1 MTVSEL
7 SVRRPVLITMVFV
20 LVCAMAVIFL
30 PQLDVALYPSVAM
43 PVLSVSV
50 SCTDAGPEE
59 VEQQV
64 AKVLEN
70 QLGSIEGLESMTTS
84 SSSGSCRITLEF
96 SYETNLDDAYSAVS
110 AKLSSITRQL
120 PSWAGTPSLMRFDMS
135 SNSSTI
141 MSLRINGPYT
151 QEELRTIAE
160 ETVANLLLRIDGVAE
175 VSVSG
180 AGSTGYYVEVDPVRI
195 SALGLTLSQVS
206 SALSS
211 KNVSGSAG
219 SMEHGDMNYTVS
231 VDHRYT
237 DISQIRDTI
246 ITNKNGV
253 DIKVGDVAEVVV
265 EQKQNTNTSYI
276 NGDPVVT
283 MSVTNTSDSN
293 SSAVAELITQSMDQI
308 NSQLPEGA
316 VVTITRDNTSMISE
330 TMNEVYKSAIIGI
343 VLAALVIFLFLRGL
357 RTTLAISISMPIS
370 ILITMMVMSIAGIT
384 VNSMS
389 MSGLILGIGMIVDAS
404 ICILENSYQ
413 YREKGYKPAVAA
425 ILGSK
430 RMFNAILASTL
441 TTICVFIPVLI
452 YRTKLG
458 MMGMMFLDL
467 IITICIS
474 LLSSLVVAVTL
485 VPALFGSI
493 LKVDSRVQKPL
504 KRRFFIVL
512 DRTCSKIEN
521 ALKAL
526 YRKVLD
532 YCLDHKLIIIA
543 LMVLLLVF
551 SLGFFSNIGMSLA
564 PSSSSD
570 DSVTMSLSMP
580 NGTVSRVA
588 REEMFRMYNLV
599 VETLPEDSYTS
610 ISSRSGS
617 TSARIEIVL
626 PSLSEQK
633 YSASEIRKMLT
644 PILGTNPSAVWTA
657 GSGRGFGGGSS
668 ISIEIKG
675 QDTTAVLEAVNSIT
689 AIISEHVPEV
699 ENISSDVANG
709 APNVK
714 IVVDQQ
720 AAADLGISN
729 QAVLSA
735 LNNAVSGI
743 TATTLNKIS
752 SGTTPKLYVEFEEGS
767 FSSIEDLGSV
777 LINTSGGAVRLDSFI
792 SFEYGT
798 SPRSIQRENKAR
810 VNHVTAS
817 SKEGV
822 SDSQIQASVNKA
834 LEDYLL
840 LPDGVT
846 ISQRGQMSQF
856 QDYTPIL
863 TAIIAMALILVY
875 AVMAAQF
882 ESLTDPFIIF
892 MTVPMLLI
900 GVVLIHLIMGQDFSL
915 FSIVGIVALIGVVV
929 NNGIVLVDSINYEVR
944 RKTPIRQACL
954 TVAEQRLRPILMT
967 TLTTVLGM
975 VPMAFFPGS
984 GAEMMQPIAL
994 TFVGGML
1001 TGAAMTLVLTPVLY
1015 SLINR
1020 KREEHYED
1028 PDSLINQLSEYDKMV
1043 REGVL

>member
-1 MTVSEL
+1 MTVSEM

-20 LVCAMAVIFL
+20 LICAMAVIFL
-30 PQLDVALYPSVAM
+30 PQLEVALYPSVAM

-50 SCTDAGPEE
+50 SCSDAGPEE

-70 QLGSIEGLESMTTS
+70 QLGSIEGLESMTTN

-96 SYETNLDDAYSAVS
+96 SYETNLDDAYSAVNS
-110 AKLSSITRQL
+110 KLSSITRQL

-141 MSLRINGPYT
+141 MNLRINGPYT

-160 ETVANLLLRIDGVAE
+160 ETVSNLLMRIDGVAE

-180 AGSTGYYVEVDPVRI
+180 AGSTGYYVEVDPVRLY
-195 SALGLTLSQVS
+195 ALGLSLSQIS
-206 SALSS
+206 SALSAR
-211 KNVSGSAG
+211 NTSGSAG
-219 SMEHGDMNYTVS
+219 SMEHGDYNYTIR

-237 DISQIRDTI
+237 DISQIRDTVI
-246 ITNKNGV
+246 ASKGGV
-253 DIKVGDVAEVVV
+253 DIRVGDVAEVVV
-265 EQKQNTNTSYI
+265 EQKSNTNTSYI

-293 SSAVAELITQSMDQI
+293 SSAVAKLITQNMDEI

-316 VVTITRDNTSMISE
+316 VVTITRNNTSMISE
-330 TMNEVYKSAIIGI
+330 TMNEVYKSAFIGI
-343 VLAALVIFLFLRGL
+343 VLAALVILLFLRGI

-441 TTICVFIPVLI
+441 TTICVFLPVLI

-474 LLSSLVVAVTL
+474 LLSSLMVAVTL

-493 LKVDSRVQKPL
+493 LRIDSRVQKPL
-504 KRRFFIVL
+504 KRSFFKAL
-512 DRTCSKIEN
+512 DRVCNGIEDGM
-521 ALKAL
+521 KKF
-526 YRKVLD
+526 YRVILD
-532 YCLDHKLIIIA
+532 YCLDHKLIIIV
-543 LMVLLLVF
+543 LTVLLLVF

-564 PSSSSD
+564 PSSSTD
-570 DSVTMSLSMP
+570 DSVTLSLSLP

-588 REEMFRMYNLV
+588 KTEMFRMYNLV

-617 TSARIEIVL
+617 NSARIEIVL
-626 PSLSEQK
+626 PALSEQK
-633 YSASEIRKMLT
+633 VSASEIRKMVAPL
-644 PILGTNPSAVWTA
+644 LSTNPSAVWTA
-657 GSGRGFGGGSS
+657 GSGRGFGGGSA
-668 ISIEIKG
+668 INIEIKG
-675 QDTTAVLEAVNSIT
+675 QDTSAVLEAVNSIT
-689 AIISEHVPEV
+689 AIISEHVPEA
-699 ENISSDVANG
+699 ENISSDIANG
-709 APNVK
+709 APNVQ
-714 IVVDQQ
+714 VVIDQKT
-720 AAADLGISN
+720 ASDMGISN
-729 QAVLSA
+729 QSILSA
-735 LNNAVSGI
+735 LNNAVSGL

-752 SGTTPKLYVEFEEGS
+752 SGTTPRLYVEFEEGS
-767 FSSIEDLGSV
+767 FDSIEDLGMV
-777 LINTSGGAVRLDSFI
+777 LVSTSGGPVRLDSFI
-792 SFEYGT
+792 SFEYGS

-817 SKEGV
+817 SGEGV
-822 SDSQIQASVNKA
+822 SDSVIQEKVNKA
-834 LEDYLL
+834 LDDYLM
-840 LPDGVT
+840 LPEGVT
-846 ISQRGQMSQF
+846 ISQRGQMNEF
-856 QDYTPIL
+856 QDYTPTL
-863 TAIIAMALILVY
+863 VAIIGMALILVY

-944 RKTPIRQACL
+944 HKEPIRKACL
-954 TVAEQRLRPILMT
+954 TVAGQRLRPILMT

-1001 TGAAMTLVLTPVLY
+1001 TAAVMTLILTPVLY
-1015 SLINR
+1015 SVINR
-1020 KREEHYED
+1020 RREEHYDD
-1028 PDSLINQLSEYDKMV
+1028 PDSLLNQLAEYDKMV
-1043 REGVL
+1043 RNGEV